1 MNNKNSLRILLI
13 DDNTEIHK
21 DFIKIL
27 MDSDQESASD
37 NADILGA
44 QIFGEEYH
52 SKNTPSL
59 NIPKFQIDSALQGID
74 GIKMVA
80 KAKSINEKYALAFID
95 IRMPPG
101 IDGIE
106 TIKNIWEI
114 DRDIQVVICTA
125 YSDYT
130 WHDTVNYLGITD
142 NLLILKKPFDYM
154 AVRQLT
160 CALTKKWLLMQESK
174 DYNIV
179 LENYVQ
185 ERTENLIH
193 QATHDNLTDLPN
205 RTLLYDRLDYTI
217 ELSNRNKSIFAVL
230 YFDLDDFKSINDN
243 FGHESGD
250 IVLKT
255 IAQRVRSNMRKQDTL
270 FRLGGDEFVMLI
282 PNIGTE
288 ENIIH
293 IVNNLLKITQ
303 ETIPLKTKNI
313 NISCSI
319 GISIYPQNGKKSIE
333 LLNNSDL
340 AMYHSK
346 ELGGNQFKFYTNE
359 LNSKVSFRAETEIEL
374 QEAIDKNQFLL
385 CYLPQVD
392 LKNDKLI
399 AVEALIRWNHPK
411 LGVLLPA
418 AFIPA
423 AEKSELIISIGEWV
437 IKTAIMQNKIWQ
449 NKGYKP
455 ILISVNVA
463 IQQIRQANF
472 VERLNHYLKAS
483 SLDPQYFG
491 IELIE
496 NAFINSIEIINVI
509 NEIKNMGVKIT
520 LDNFGTGNMSLNYLK
535 KVKIDYLKID
545 KSFIEHLGADH
556 NNKVIV
562 ESIINIANSLN
573 LKVIAEGIETS
584 KHKIFLQ
591 QHDCQY
597 AQGYYFSKP
606 LVAKDLELL
615 LEK

>member
-13 DDNTEIHK
+13 DDNPEIHK

-27 MDSDQESASD
+27 MDNDQEAASD

-52 SKNTPSL
+52 SKNTPNLS
-59 NIPKFQIDSALQGID
+59 IPKFQIDSALQGVD
-74 GIKMVA
+74 GIKMVE

-106 TIKNIWEI
+106 TIKNIWQI
-114 DRDIQVVICTA
+114 DSDIQVVICTA

-193 QATHDNLTDLPN
+193 QATHDNLTELPN
-205 RTLLYDRLDYTI
+205 RTLLYDRMDYTI

-255 IAQRVRSNMRKQDTL
+255 IAQRVRSSMRKQDTL

-303 ETIPLKTKNI
+303 ETIQLKTKNI

-333 LLNNSDL
+333 LLNNADL
-340 AMYHSK
+340 AMYRSK

-359 LNSKVSFRAETEIEL
+359 LNSKVSFRAETEVEL
-374 QEAIDKNQFLL
+374 QQAIDNNQFFL

-423 AEKSELIISIGEWV
+423 AEKSGLIISIGEWV

-449 NKGYKP
+449 NKGYQP

-584 KHKIFLQ
+584 QHKIFLQ

-615 LEK
+615 LKK